1 MIRKTFDIK
10 ALGGLLKRET
20 VDEAGVRL
28 QRVISIGARWE
39 QLQQSEDWPI
49 LDSLLMEMQTG
60 AVQDM
65 AKKCD
70 TFDDTQFTMQRL
82 NNRLE
87 TLADIRSHIRT
98 MIRAGK
104 VAHEQLTKMQEK
116 ENGNG

>member
-1 MIRKTFDIK
+1 MGKPFDIRS
-10 ALGGLLKRET
+10 LGGLLKRESPA
-20 VDEAGVRL
+20 EAGVRL

-39 QLQQSEDWPI
+39 QLQHNEDWPI

-65 AKKCD
+65 AKKCE
-70 TFDDTQFTMQRL
+70 TFDDTQFKMQRL

-98 MIRAGK
+98 MVQAGK
-104 VAHEQLTKMQEK
+104 VAHEQLIKMQEK